1 MKNTTKLMITGA
13 GIALFLGTG
22 CTSTLVLG
30 PKANKQKCVS
40 ASADWNHVGVTLP
53 LVKAGVRM
61 DKSD

>member
-1 MKNTTKLMITGA
+1 MKYTTKLITMGA
-13 GIALFLGTG
+13 AIVLILGTG

-30 PKANKQKCVS
+30 PKANKQKCVNS
-40 ASADWNHVGVTLP
+40 SADWNHVGVTLP